1 MTTNPALVAAAAAAL
16 LTSRRL
22 TAAAAATDLPNTPG
36 LYAVFAELDAQ
47 EQLGLPVCV
56 GELPIY
62 VGKSET
68 SLLKRDGETHF
79 KLGQTGQSILR
90 RSIAALLHDALGL
103 CGQPRN
109 PSDPG
114 YFDKFGL
121 APQHDEALQR
131 WIGEHLTISTWLKPS
146 DAGDQ
151 AGDFL
156 LEIERALLKLWTPPL
171 NERDNPGRWRELRK
185 IRRIMAEEARAWR
198 PARS

>member
-1 MTTNPALVAAAAAAL
+1 MRSCCAPAPRCVKTT
-16 LTSRRL
+16 
-22 TAAAAATDLPNTPG
+22 TDLPPTPG

-47 EQLGLPVCV
+47 EQLGLPVSV

-62 VGKSET
+62 VGKYET

-109 PSDPG
+109 PSNPG

-131 WIGEHLTISTWLKPS
+131 WIGEHLTISTGSSRPTL
-146 DAGDQ
+146 A
-151 AGDFL
+151 
-156 LEIERALLKLWTPPL
+156 
-171 NERDNPGRWRELRK
+171 N
-185 IRRIMAEEARAWR
+185 R
-198 PARS
+198 PATSCSKSSARC